1 MPTVSR
7 DLPDRPHLDVP
18 KRLAREL
25 LKEFRA
31 GVPAAIE
38 RVRMR
43 HPKFK
48 HTGEKL
54 PAPEQF
60 RLSDA
65 QLVIAREYALSN
77 WTQLKDRFLASEP
90 ARLLWIAIRADDRDE
105 VARLLREHPKLL
117 HIPLWSGNWG
127 PPMSH
132 AANIGRLEII
142 KLLAGMGARD
152 FQHAFDRA
160 LLQGQLECARW
171 LHERGAKLLPGII
184 MGACETLNANGLQF
198 LAELRAPFTD
208 GDGDPLAPVALV
220 LGTYSRDPEGKHE
233 VLKIF
238 QRQGYQFPDTPMM
251 AFHRGDAQRL
261 RQFLERDPKLV
272 ERRFSLSEIYPRE
285 LGCSAENPGMC
296 GTPIEGN
303 TLLQLA
309 IDFDEQEIFD
319 LLLAA
324 GADVN
329 ARAALDKDGFGGHTP
344 LFNAVISCASICG
357 RQKDAAMSRELLE
370 RGALPETRA
379 TVRKFLDWQET
390 PCWHEARDVTALEWA
405 ETFPHQNW
413 VNPEA
418 VRLLQ
423 LRKKP
428 GSAEVL

>member
-25 LKEFRA
+25 LKLFRGGA
-31 GVPAAIE
+31 PEAIE
-38 RVRMR
+38 RVRAR

-48 HTGEKL
+48 RPGENT
-54 PAPEQF
+54 PGAQEF
-60 RLSDA
+60 CLSDA
-65 QLVIAREYALSN
+65 QCVIAREYGLSN
-77 WTQLKDRFLASEP
+77 WTQLKERFLASEP
-90 ARLLWIAIRADDRDE
+90 ARLLRTAIRDDDRKT
-105 VARLLREHPKLL
+105 VKSLLQEHPKLL

-132 AANIGRLEII
+132 AANLGRLEII
-142 KLLAGMGARD
+142 QLLAEMGARD

-171 LHERGAKLLPGII
+171 LHEHGAKLVPGII
-184 MGACETLNANGLQF
+184 MGACETLNADGLHF

-208 GDGDPLAPVALV
+208 AEGNPWAPVALV
-220 LGTYSRDPEGKHE
+220 LGTYCRNPEGKHA
-233 VLKIF
+233 VLNIF
-238 QRQGYQFPDTPMM
+238 QRQGYDFPETPIM
-251 AFHRGDAQRL
+251 AFHCGDVSRL
-261 RQFLERDPKLV
+261 REFLRRDPKLID
-272 ERRFSLSEIYPRE
+272 RRFALEEIYPTE
-285 LGCSAENPGMC
+285 LGCSKENPGMC

-329 ARAALDKDGFGGHTP
+329 TPATVDQHGFGGHTP
-344 LFNAVISCASICG
+344 LFNAVISCASISG
-357 RQKDAAMSRELLE
+357 RQKDGAMTRALLH
-370 RGALPETRA
+370 RGAFPNVRA
-379 TVRKFLDWQET
+379 SLRKFLDWQET
-390 PCWHEARDVTALEWA
+390 PCWHEARNVTPLQWA
-405 ETFPHQNW
+405 ESFPHQNW

-418 VRLLQ
+418 VRLIQ
-423 LRKKP
+423 AISTGRK
-428 GSAEVL
+428 